1 MRSKFMKRMMSVALG
16 IGVIAVLTG
25 CQLIP
30 TKEDNGKEALQ
41 QAVTEEVVD
50 SGESGTPDETG
61 ASAVKVEQDS
71 SSESGVESAQ
81 PGTIESMNQFTAGTE
96 GWTEDDWIT
105 WANDLFATAC
115 SLEFDYEAGGCI
127 TTDGSS
133 TISVNGMDYYVAT
146 DYNSIEEAT
155 ADYFSVFSKTGR
167 ENKFA
172 EYMQEQDG
180 RLYILPAAR
189 GSDIFY
195 KESLVTSIS
204 NIGENTIEFTVEN
217 YYYEDLY
224 DDPAEQENH
233 ITMTTDTFTVVFE
246 DRVWKVLNLNL
257 PY

>member
-1 MRSKFMKRMMSVALG
+1 MRKSCMKKIVGTALCIGMVAALAGCGSGSG
-16 IGVIAVLTG
+16 IGSASEKPSVVQAPMDTETDEVAET
-25 CQLIP
+25 
-30 TKEDNGKEALQ
+30 TEA
-41 QAVTEEVVD
+41 TETIENTSESVVE
-50 SGESGTPDETG
+50 SETESGPLGSINALT
-61 ASAVKVEQDS
+61 V
-71 SSESGVESAQ
+71 
-81 PGTIESMNQFTAGTE
+81 GTK

-133 TISVNGMDYYVAT
+133 SISVNGMDYYVAT

-180 RLYILPAAR
+180 RLYILPAGR

-195 KESLVTSIS
+195 KESRVTSIS

-217 YYYEDLY
+217 YYYEDLF

-233 ITMTTDTFTVVFE
+233 ITMTTDTFTVIFE

>member
-1 MRSKFMKRMMSVALG
+1 MVQGPELDLQARKPSV
-16 IGVIAVLTG
+16 V
-25 CQLIP
+25 
-30 TKEDNGKEALQ
+30 
-41 QAVTEEVVD
+41 QAPMDTETEEVAETTEATETIDNTSESVVEPET
-50 SGESGTPDETG
+50 ESGPLG
-61 ASAVKVEQDS
+61 SINALA
-71 SSESGVESAQ
+71 
-81 PGTIESMNQFTAGTE
+81 AGTE
-96 GWTEDDWIT
+96 SWTEDDWIT

-133 TISVNGMDYYVAT
+133 SISVNGMDYYLAT

-172 EYMQEQDG
+172 ELMQEQDG
-180 RLYILPAAR
+180 HLYIIPAGR

-233 ITMTTDTFTVVFE
+233 ITMTTDTFTVIFE

>member
-1 MRSKFMKRMMSVALG
+1 MKRMMSVALG
-16 IGVIAVLTG
+16 MGVIAVLTG

-30 TKEDNGKEALQ
+30 TKDDDGKEALQ
-41 QAVTEEVVD
+41 QVVTEPVANPD
-50 SGESGTPDETG
+50 ESGNPDETG
-61 ASAVKVEQDS
+61 VSEDS
-71 SSESGVESAQ
+71 ETAGGDAQ

-96 GWTEDDWIT
+96 GWTEDDWIS

-180 RLYILPAAR
+180 RLYILPAGR

-246 DRVWKVLNLNL
+246 DQVWKVLNLNL